1 MSDIEML
8 TKKFQTMEGRI
19 IFSIILG
26 IGLAGLFR
34 KSCENRN
41 CLKFMAPPI
50 DKVRQRTYKH
60 GDSCYKF
67 EERSVKCDPSKEQV
81 QM

>member
-1 MSDIEML
+1 ML
-8 TKKFQTMEGRI
+8 SKRLQTEQGRI

-41 CLKFMAPPI
+41 CMKFMAPPI
-50 DKVRQRTYKH
+50 EKIHERTFKH
-60 GDSCYKF
+60 GDSCYRFK
-67 EERSVKCDPSKEQV
+67 ERSVKCDPSKKQV
-81 QM
+81 EM